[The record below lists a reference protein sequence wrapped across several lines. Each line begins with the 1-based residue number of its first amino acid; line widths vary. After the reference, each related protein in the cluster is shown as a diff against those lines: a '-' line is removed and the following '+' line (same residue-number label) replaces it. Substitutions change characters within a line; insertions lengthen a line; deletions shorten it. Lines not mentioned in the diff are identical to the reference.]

1 MGPFFL
7 FCNSRPSKKK
17 SGRIRWIGDRR
28 HEEKRNGVVLKGRG
42 EVGVVARLF
51 FNFLRI
57 YFVHMRAA
65 SIDWLEE
72 GTIPLHLHLHTFS
85 FFLGF

>member
-1 MGPFFL
+1 
-7 FCNSRPSKKK
+7 
-17 SGRIRWIGDRR
+17 
-28 HEEKRNGVVLKGRG
+28 VLKGRG

-72 GTIPLHLHLHTFS
+72 GRHNTVAFAPAHI